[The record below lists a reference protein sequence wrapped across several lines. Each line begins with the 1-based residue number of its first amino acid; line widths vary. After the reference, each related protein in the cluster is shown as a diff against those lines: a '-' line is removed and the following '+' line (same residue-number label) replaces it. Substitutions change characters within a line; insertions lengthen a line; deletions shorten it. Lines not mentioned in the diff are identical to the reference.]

1 MAEQEQSRSE
11 NATPFK
17 LEEAKRKGQVPKS
30 LELNSLFAI
39 SALVLLLY
47 LWGGRLMQSQLRLD
61 AAILGQA
68 HLLDFE
74 AGRLMHWLAELFARQ
89 LHDLIP
95 LLITIAVVAIG
106 ANFIQTEFLRN
117 RLRGG

>member
-17 LEEAKRKGQVPKS
+17 LQEAKRKGQVPKS

-39 SALVLLLY
+39 SALIILLF
-47 LWGGRLMQSQLRLD
+47 LWGNRFMQDQLRLD
-61 AAILGQA
+61 AAVFSQA
-68 HLLDFE
+68 HLLHFD
-74 AGRLMHWLAELFARQ
+74 ADRLMHWLAQLFRRQ

-95 LLITIAVVAIG
+95 ILLTIAV
-106 ANFIQTEFLRN
+106 
-117 RLRGG
+117 